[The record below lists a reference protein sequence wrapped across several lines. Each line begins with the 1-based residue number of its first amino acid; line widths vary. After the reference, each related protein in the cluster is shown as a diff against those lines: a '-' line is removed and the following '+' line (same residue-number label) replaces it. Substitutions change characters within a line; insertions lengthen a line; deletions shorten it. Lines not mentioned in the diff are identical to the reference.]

1 MMIFAR
7 AISFLSHPFFI
18 LLYSPYFL
26 MEKFGSSDI
35 SSLKW
40 ILVSYFFLGLILAFV
55 VACVEFGI
63 FSDFDITKREQ
74 RPLFFLFAGLITS
87 IYLLLLF
94 IFNGPKALLI
104 VIAAAILGIIAIDII
119 NSRIKASVHV
129 ATLSA
134 FMVSVGLI
142 YKGPYLLLLFLIP
155 VMGWSRV
162 KTKKHT
168 PLEATIGGVLGG
180 ALTIVIYIASQRFL
194 V

>member
-1 MMIFAR
+1 MMTLAR
-7 AISFLSHPFFI
+7 AISFLSHPFLI

-26 MEKFGSSDI
+26 MTKFGNRDI
-35 SSLKW
+35 RSLKW
-40 ILVSYFFLGLILAFV
+40 MLVSYFFLGLVMVFV
-55 VACVEFGI
+55 IACVEFGI
-63 FSDFDITKREQ
+63 FSDFDIPKRKQ
-74 RPLFFLFAGLITS
+74 RPLFFLFLGLITS

-94 IFNGPKALLI
+94 IFNGPKVLLVI
-104 VIAAAILGIIAIDII
+104 IAAAILGIIVIDLV

-134 FMVSVGLI
+134 FILSIGLI
-142 YKGPYLLLLFLIP
+142 YKGPYFLLLFLIP
-155 VMGWSRV
+155 LMGWSRV

-180 ALTIVIYIASQRFL
+180 TLSIVVYIASQRFL

>member
-1 MMIFAR
+1 MMILAR
-7 AISFLSHPFFI
+7 AISFLSHPFLI

-26 MEKFGSSDI
+26 MEKFGANDI

-40 ILVSYFFLGLILAFV
+40 MLVSYFFLGLVMVFV
-55 VACVEFGI
+55 IACVEFGI
-63 FSDFDITKREQ
+63 FSDFDITRRKQ
-74 RPLFFLFAGLITS
+74 RPLFFLFLGLITL
-87 IYLLLLF
+87 IYLMLLF
-94 IFNGPKALLI
+94 IFNGPRVLLI
-104 VIAAAILGIIAIDII
+104 VIGAAILGIIAIDII

-134 FMVSVGLI
+134 FILSIGLI
-142 YKGPYLLLLFLIP
+142 YKGPYLLLIFLIP
-155 VMGWSRV
+155 IMGWSRV

-180 ALTIVIYIASQRFL
+180 TLTIIIYIASQHFF